1 MHRLLFACLPCLLAT
16 SLFAQPQIGGGTC
29 SSSSLTGSYSST
41 LTAREVSS
49 SASITKTLLGIGTA
63 TFDGL
68 NKATFNLTNNTNQT
82 AGTTQTWSGTYSMQ
96 SNCVGVVT
104 ITTGDNASFG
114 VGVYNEGK
122 DYVLT
127 GQDGVYS
134 FTGSGSLLPAT
145 CPASIPAGSYAFNGS
160 GFTLSSGA
168 ISGVLYSSG
177 VIQFSG
183 TNAVTTTASLTA
195 NGTSVTTT
203 TTGTYTLNAGCT
215 ATGSVT
221 DLAGNTYTLAFTFT
235 SPTAS
240 NFIFSGASS
249 QITFSG
255 AGRIL

>member
-29 SSSSLTGSYSST
+29 SSSSLTGSYSLT
-41 LTAREVSS
+41 LTARDVSS
-49 SASITKTLLGIGTA
+49 SASFTKTLQGIGTA

-68 NKATFNLTNNTNQT
+68 SKATFNLTNNTNQT
-82 AGTTQTWSGTYSMQ
+82 AGMSQTWSGTYSMQ

-104 ITTGDNASFG
+104 ITTGDTASFG

-145 CPASIPAGSYAFNGS
+145 CPASIPAGSYPFNGS

-168 ISGVLYSSG
+168 ITGVLYSSG
-177 VIQFSG
+177 LIQFSG
-183 TNAVTTTASLTA
+183 TNALTTTASLTA
-195 NGTSVTTT
+195 DGTSVTTT
-203 TTGTYTLNAGCT
+203 TTGTYTLNSDCT
-215 ATGSVT
+215 ATATET
-221 DLAGNTYTLAFTFT
+221 DTLGNTYALVFTFT
-235 SPTAS
+235 SAMAS

-249 QITFSG
+249 QIAFSG
-255 AGRIL
+255 SGRIL